1 MILVDADACPV
12 IRLIEQIAE
21 KYSVPCILFC
31 DTNHVLSSDYSEVK
45 VIGAGWMQLILH
57 LSEHVAEVILLC
69 RRIMVLRRWCLEKVL
84 TVSIKMD
91 ESIQMKILTGS

>member
-1 MILVDADACPV
+1 
-12 IRLIEQIAE
+12 
-21 KYSVPCILFC
+21 
-31 DTNHVLSSDYSEVK
+31 
-45 VIGAGWMQLILH
+45 MQLILH
-57 LSEHVAEVILLC
+57 LSEHVAEGILLC